1 MNSGNIK
8 LTILLSAV
16 FLLGNSC
23 KKFVDINDDPNN
35 ITTAE
40 LSLLLP
46 STEISMAANMYQLN
60 SGSSTITQHTIFS
73 SGLSRFQQTGT
84 SFDDSWNGFYS
95 QTFIDIE
102 TLIKDGSEQQQWGYV
117 AIGKLEKA
125 YLYSLMVDMW
135 GDIPYSGASLG
146 QENRSPAFEN
156 GAEIYNKVFALIDEA
171 IADANKIASTTLT
184 PATADIIYKGSKD
197 SWLRM
202 ANSLKLKLFNQ
213 IRLVDASK
221 AATGIKSLISVPLI
235 NTNATDFTF
244 KFGTSQNP
252 NNRHPWHRSE
262 YQGSKTF
269 YMSQSLMDM
278 LFTNDDPRLRY
289 FVYRQNASAG
299 LNNSSNSNGYYG
311 RNPGD
316 GTSVP
321 ADQTRRATFGIYPAG
336 GLYDNAPI
344 NNIPPANVFLTNA
357 GTVAGTR
364 VVTVS
369 DGTGAGVM
377 PMITNAM
384 VYFMRAEAALTLNTG
399 DDAEQ
404 YFKDGITASLNSI
417 SSFSSA
423 NGGTTIPASTITAFV
438 NKLAQ
443 QYTAASDDTKKLELV
458 MTQKYIAS
466 YGNGMESYNDFRRTN
481 FPQLRQLLSPL
492 NTFPFRLYYS
502 QSELT
507 TNTSVSGN
515 ASQIQT
521 AQQTTLVFWDK

>member
-1 MNSGNIK
+1 MKSTYIK
-8 LTILLSAV
+8 LTFLLSAI
-16 FLLGNSC
+16 FLLGSSC

-46 STEISMAANMYQLN
+46 STQISMAANMYQLN
-60 SGSSTITQHTIFS
+60 SGAATIVQHTIFS

-102 TLIKDGSEQQQWGYV
+102 TLIKDGTEQQQWGYV
-117 AIGKLEKA
+117 AIAKLEKA
-125 YLYSLMVDMW
+125 YLYSMMVDMW

-156 GAEIYNKVFALIDEA
+156 GGEIYDKVFALIAEA
-171 IADANKIASTTLT
+171 IADANKTTSATLT
-184 PATADIIYKGSKD
+184 PVTADIIYRGSKD
-197 SWLRM
+197 SWIRM

-213 IRLVDASK
+213 IRLADAAK
-221 AATGIKSLISVPLI
+221 AAAGIKTLITAPLI
-235 NTNATDFTF
+235 NSAATDFTF
-244 KFGTSQNP
+244 KFGPSQNP

-262 YQGSKTF
+262 YQGTKTF

-289 FVYRQNASAG
+289 FIYRQNATAG
-299 LNNSSNSNGYYG
+299 LNNASNSNGYYG

-336 GLYDNAPI
+336 GLYDNAPV
-344 NNIPPANVFLTNA
+344 NNIPATNVFLTNT
-357 GTVAGTR
+357 GTSGTNKVVA
-364 VVTVS
+364 VS
-369 DGTGAGVM
+369 DGTGAGLM
-377 PMITNAM
+377 PLLTNAM

-399 DDAEQ
+399 EDASQ
-404 YFKDGITASLNSI
+404 LFKDGITANLNSI
-417 SSFSSA
+417 SAFAIA
-423 NGGTTIPASTITAFV
+423 NGGIAIPASTITGFV
-438 NKLAQ
+438 NRLAQ
-443 QYTAASDDTKKLELV
+443 NYSSAVDNNKKLEQV

-466 YGNGMESYNDFRRTN
+466 FGNGMETYNDHRRTGL
-481 FPQLRQLLSPL
+481 PVLRPLLSPL
-492 NTFPFRLYYS
+492 NVYPLRLYYS

-507 TNTSVSGN
+507 TNTSVSAIAGEI
-515 ASQIQT
+515 QI
-521 AQQTTLVFWDK
+521 AQQTTPVFWDK